1 MNKIVIV
8 LVLFLMNSIS
18 SISLINDTR
27 HDDEVM
33 NAMRDEIS
41 RSLKKLKLETIRT
54 PYFVEYTLRIRDVY
68 NVKSDYGLLTE
79 SNYMRYAMLNVGVRV
94 GDYKFDNTNF
104 FDVGLSFFGSS
115 DDEES
120 FRNRQIPVEIDYPTL
135 RRELWLATDAAYKQ
149 AAELYSKKE
158 AILKNLMRR
167 DTIPDFLEMPPT
179 KTSVI
184 QKIPDFDVK
193 KFEELAKSLSAT
205 FKNYHDIIN
214 STVGIEYLPEKVYYV
229 NSEGTEYITTDF
241 YTGLEIVAFT
251 QSEDGMPLTNFY
263 TALGKSPN
271 DLPTKDSLLN
281 ASKIVADV
289 LSKTVRTKPLEE
301 AYSGPVVFSYAAA
314 GELIAQSFAPNFVTQ
329 RAPLA
334 EGGTAFNDRF
344 GAFQNKVGGRVL
356 PEFISVIAD
365 PISESMHGTSLLG
378 SFELDGDGL
387 KTGVVS
393 LVENGYLKN
402 LLSERIPTRRIKQSN
417 AHKRGGSAMLSNI
430 IFKSDSQHT
439 VNQDSLINRM
449 MELCKAR
456 ELPYGVVITKL
467 LNQNILFTTLFRIA
481 YGAYQPATGNNVIT
495 IVEAYKVYPDG
506 KRELMRGGE
515 LSGVNVQ
522 SFKDVLLM
530 GNTNY
535 VHNFL
540 SPAVISPFI
549 TGGDQYLG
557 VSVVSG
563 DLLFEDVEIRIS
575 ERDYKKPP
583 ILKSPFK

>member
-1 MNKIVIV
+1 MNKIFLIIVIF
-8 LVLFLMNSIS
+8 LVNATFSL
-18 SISLINDTR
+18 SLINDTKN
-27 HDDEVM
+27 DDEIM
-33 NAMRDEIS
+33 NALRDEIS
-41 RSLKKLKLETIRT
+41 RSLKKLKLESIRA
-54 PYFVEYTLRIRDVY
+54 PYYIEYSLRVRNVY
-68 NVKSDYGLLTE
+68 NIKSDYGLLTE
-79 SNYMRYAMLNVGVRV
+79 SNNMAYAQLNVGVRV

-115 DDEES
+115 DDEEN
-120 FRNRQIPVEIDYPTL
+120 FRNRQIPVELDYSTL

-158 AILKNLMRR
+158 AILKSLMRR
-167 DTIPDFLEMPPT
+167 DTIPDFLETAPT
-179 KTSVI
+179 KN
-184 QKIPDFDVK
+184 KIIKNIPAFETK
-193 KFEELAKSLSAT
+193 KFEDLAKKLSQS
-205 FKNYHDIIN
+205 FRNYPDIIN
-214 STVGIEYLPEKVYYV
+214 ATVGIEYLPEKAYYV
-229 NSEGTEYITTDF
+229 NSEGTEYITTDY

-251 QSEDGMPLTNFY
+251 QATDGMPLTNFF
-263 TALGKSPN
+263 TALGKTPN
-271 DLPTKDSLLN
+271 DLPSADSLMK
-281 ASKIVADV
+281 AAKSVADV
-289 LSKTVRTKPLEE
+289 LSKMTKSVPLDEPY
-301 AYSGPVVFSYAAA
+301 AGPVVFADAAA
-314 GELIAQSFAPNFVTQ
+314 GELIGQAFAPNFVTQ

-344 GAFQNKVGGRVL
+344 GAFQNKIGGRVL
-356 PEFISVIAD
+356 PEFLSVTAD
-365 PISESMHGTSLLG
+365 PVSESMYNTRFLG

-387 KTGVVS
+387 KPSKVS

-402 LLSERIPTRRIKQSN
+402 LLSERIPTRRVKQSN

-430 IFKSDSQHT
+430 IFTSDKEHS
-439 VNQDSLINRM
+439 VSSDSLINRM

-456 ELPYGVVITKL
+456 ELPYGIVVTKL

-495 IVEAYKVYPDG
+495 IVEAYKVFPDG
-506 KRELMRGGE
+506 KREIIRGGE

-530 GNTNY
+530 GNSNY

-540 SPAVISPFI
+540 SPSVISPFI

-557 VSVVSG
+557 VSIVSG
-563 DLLFEDVEIRIS
+563 DLLFEDVEIRNS

-583 ILKSPFK
+583 ILDSPLK